1 MAYQEV
7 NVGTANQG
15 DGDTLR
21 GGGNKINA
29 NFSEIYGR
37 FGSGTANASTL
48 EAATSGNILVGNGTK
63 FATTAM
69 SGDATIS
76 NTGAVSISKVS
87 LTQGNESGA
96 PSGQSATLAIPRG
109 TEPSTKTDKLYNVN
123 GALYFNGASV
133 GTGSVTG
140 MTGFKVTGDSGG
152 EKDVINGETISILTG
167 SGLTSVASDQQ
178 TVTISLDLT
187 TGLTFEGATANAHET
202 TLAVTDPTAD
212 RTITLPDATGTV
224 VLKDSTDVFTNKTFD
239 AAGTGNALSNVS
251 NSHISGT
258 AAIAFSKMANLTAS
272 RALVSDTNGDVS
284 VSAVTSTEIGY
295 LDGVSSAIQ
304 TQLDA
309 KQPTISASAR
319 IDAAHIHDGTI
330 TNTEFGYLNGV
341 TSNIQTQLDAAGSIV
356 SYAITVADDGGG
368 SQNVYVIEGTAIKT
382 NTHVRKV
389 LYLQKGITYKFDQSH
404 SSNSG
409 HPLRFSV
416 TPDGA
421 RNSGSEY
428 TDGVTTAGTPGS
440 SGAYTQI
447 AVKEDAPDILYIY
460 CTNHDNMGGGHDGQD
475 APIYTSDVG
484 GWRIQTA
491 NRTASAGD
499 KLFINSS
506 GNARTITLPAAA
518 AVGDEIEIINLVG
531 TDAHVVD
538 RNGLNINGGTTN
550 GTIDV
555 AQEGLR
561 LVYSNATIGWVAT
574 LIESG
579 INTA

>member
-140 MTGFKVTGDSGG
+140 MTGFKITGDSGG
-152 EKDVINGETISILTG
+152 EKDVINGETVSILTG
-167 SGLTSVASDQQ
+167 SGLSSVASDQQ

-251 NSHISGT
+251 NSHISAT

-284 VSAVTSTEIGY
+284 VSDVTSTEIGY

-319 IDAAHIHDGTI
+319 IDAAHIHDGTVS
-330 TNTEFGYLNGV
+330 NTEFGYLNGV
-341 TSNIQTQLDAAGSIV
+341 TSNIQTQLDAAG
-356 SYAITVADDGGG
+356 GG
-368 SQNVYVIEGTAIKT
+368 SSTLSGLSDTSISSSASGQTLMYDGSNSYDNKQIKVFEDNAAFTAAFPLFFGAQMFTISAADTSYGYRFENYNSNGTNMDSGAGASGSTLTIFEDQIVIFQLNQGGHAFAIRTGINPPGTLTGT
-382 NTHVRKV
+382 NLT
-389 LYLQKGITYKFDQSH
+389 
-404 SSNSG
+404 SSNG
-409 HPLRFSV
+409 GNNLIHI
-416 TPDGA
+416 A
-421 RNSGSEY
+421 
-428 TDGVTTAGTPGS
+428 TDGTVTSGTSANGKTSGTLIWKVPHFGSNQASTYWYQCTAHP
-440 SGAYTQI
+440 TQMYGLI
-447 AVKEDAPDILYIY
+447 KI
-460 CTNHDNMGGGHDGQD
+460 
-475 APIYTSDVG
+475 
-484 GWRIQTA
+484 
-491 NRTASAGD
+491 
-499 KLFINSS
+499 
-506 GNARTITLPAAA
+506 RTIT
-518 AVGDEIEIINLVG
+518 
-531 TDAHVVD
+531 
-538 RNGLNINGGTTN
+538 
-550 GTIDV
+550 
-555 AQEGLR
+555 
-561 LVYSNATIGWVAT
+561 Y
-574 LIESG
+574 
-579 INTA
+579 

>member
-109 TEPSTKTDKLYNVN
+109 TEPGTKTDKLYNVN

-152 EKDVINGETISILTG
+152 EKDVINGETVSILTG
-167 SGLTSVASDQQ
+167 SGLKSEASDQQ
-178 TVTISLDLT
+178 TVTISLDLE
-187 TGLTFEGATANAHET
+187 TGLVFEGATDNAHET

-251 NSHISGT
+251 NSHISAT

-284 VSAVTSTEIGY
+284 VSAVTSTEMGY

-341 TSNIQTQLDAAGSIV
+341 TSNIQTQLDAAGGASNLNGL
-356 SYAITVADDGGG
+356 SDATVASADGAG
-368 SQNVYVIEGTAIKT
+368 QTL
-382 NTHVRKV
+382 
-389 LYLQKGITYKFDQSH
+389 LYDG
-404 SSNSG
+404 SNSYDNKQIKVMQDNSAFTTALPILDSS
-409 HPLRFSV
+409 HIFRV
-416 TPDGA
+416 TGVDS
-421 RNSGSEY
+421 SGSTYY
-428 TDGVTTAGTPGS
+428 TFENFES
-440 SGAYTQI
+440 SGAN
-447 AVKEDAPDILYIY
+447 ANDPSLYLL
-460 CTNHDNMGGGHDGQD
+460 CNHTYAFYLGWGGGHPF
-475 APIYTSDVG
+475 AIRTG
-484 GWRIQTA
+484 GSAGGAGT
-491 NRTASAGD
+491 NLTASNGGD
-499 KLFINSS
+499 
-506 GNARTITLPAAA
+506 
-518 AVGDEIEIINLVG
+518 NLVHIG
-531 TDAHVVD
+531 TDGAVTT
-538 RNGLNINGGTTN
+538 GTS
-550 GTIDV
+550 
-555 AQEGLR
+555 A
-561 LVYSNATIGWVAT
+561 NAKSTGWLIWQIPNFSAKQNASTGNYGYQCTSHPAMFGQIYIGRVQDLYGSW
-574 LIESG
+574 
-579 INTA
+579 

>member
-109 TEPSTKTDKLYNVN
+109 TEPGTKTDKLYNVN

-152 EKDVINGETISILTG
+152 EKDVINGETVSILTG
-167 SGLTSVASDQQ
+167 SGLKSEASDQQ
-178 TVTISLDLT
+178 TVTISLDLE
-187 TGLTFEGATANAHET
+187 TGLVFEGATDNAHET

-239 AAGTGNALSNVS
+239 AAGTGIALSNVS

-258 AAIAFSKMANLTAS
+258 AQIEFSKMENLTAS

-284 VSAVTSTEIGY
+284 VSAVTSTEMGY

-309 KQPTISASAR
+309 KQATISASAR

-341 TSNIQTQLDAAGSIV
+341 TSNIQTQLDAAGGASNLNGLSDVTIA
-356 SYAITVADDGGG
+356 SSAAGQTL
-368 SQNVYVIEGTAIKT
+368 
-382 NTHVRKV
+382 
-389 LYLQKGITYKFDQSH
+389 LYDA
-404 SSNSG
+404 SNSYDNKQIKVMQDNSAFTAALPILDSS
-409 HPLRFSV
+409 HIFRV
-416 TPDGA
+416 TGFDS
-421 RNSGSEY
+421 SGSTYY
-428 TDGVTTAGTPGS
+428 TFENFES
-440 SGAYTQI
+440 SGAN
-447 AVKEDAPDILYIY
+447 ANDPSLYLL
-460 CTNHDNMGGGHDGQD
+460 CNHTYAFYLGWGGGHPF
-475 APIYTSDVG
+475 AIRTG
-484 GWRIQTA
+484 GSAGGAGT
-491 NRTASAGD
+491 NLTASNGGD
-499 KLFINSS
+499 
-506 GNARTITLPAAA
+506 
-518 AVGDEIEIINLVG
+518 NLVHIG
-531 TDAHVVD
+531 TD
-538 RNGLNINGGTTN
+538 GTVTT
-550 GTIDV
+550 GTS
-555 AQEGLR
+555 A
-561 LVYSNATIGWVAT
+561 NAKSTGWLIWQIPNFSAKQNASTGNYGYQCTSHPAMFGQIYIGRVQDLYGSW
-574 LIESG
+574 
-579 INTA
+579 